1 MSLFR
6 EEVLQHKTES
16 LHGVI
21 SLAVPLSWRL
31 ISASLAII
39 IIVGVIFLA
48 TARYS
53 RTEIASGSVLPT
65 GGIVQVVPSRAG
77 LVENIAVQEGRFVR
91 RGAPLA
97 WIRAD
102 ENDRSGAAKQIA
114 ILSAIERQ
122 QRGLEDQ
129 QESSRAASL
138 SEQGEYTAQ
147 IAGLQD
153 EMRSVAA
160 QISVE
165 QRLVDMAQADLTQAS
180 QIASRGFISRRDLA
194 VREETLL
201 SRQQQ
206 LAVLQQT
213 RAAKLSGMMQ
223 AERAR
228 SQAAAKASGATAALA
243 TSRAQIERE
252 RATSRGEEG
261 YLIVA
266 PTQGRVAAL
275 NIHVGDTVNTQ
286 DAAMAIVPSSGPLV
300 ARIYVPGKAAGFIR
314 TEQSVRLALDAYP
327 YERFGTVDGVITVL
341 SSAPVMRMDKDG
353 VSSPFYVATATIVHP
368 FVKAYGKRQAL
379 LPGMTFTARI
389 VVEQRSLLQWLFDP
403 LIAAARG

>member
-6 EEVLQHKTES
+6 DEVLRQRTES

-21 SLAVPLSWRL
+21 SLAVPMSWRL
-31 ISASLAII
+31 ISISLAA
-39 IIVGVIFLA
+39 IIVIGVIFLA
-48 TARYS
+48 TASYS

-65 GGIVQVVPSRAG
+65 GGIVQVIPSRAG
-77 LVENIAVQEGRFVR
+77 LVENITVQEGRFVR

-102 ENDRSGAAKQIA
+102 EADRSGTAKQVA

-129 QESSRAASL
+129 QESSRAASV
-138 SEQGEYTAQ
+138 SEQGEYAAQ
-147 IAGLQD
+147 IAGLQA
-153 EMRSVAA
+153 EIRSVGA
-160 QISVE
+160 QIAVE
-165 QRLVDMAQADLTQAS
+165 QRLVDMAQSDLTQAS

-206 LAVLQQT
+206 LSVLQQT
-213 RAAKLSGMMQ
+213 RAAKLSSVMQ

-228 SQAAAKASGATAALA
+228 SQAAAKASGASAVLA

-252 RATSRGEEG
+252 RATSHGEEG
-261 YLIVA
+261 YLLVA

-275 NIHVGDTVNTQ
+275 NIHVGDAVNTQ
-286 DAAMAIVPSSGPLV
+286 DATMAIVPSNGRLV

-314 TEQSVRLALDAYP
+314 TNQSVRLALDAYP
-327 YERFGTVDGVITVL
+327 YERFGTVDGTISVL
-341 SSAPVMRMDKDG
+341 SSAPVMKTDKDG
-353 VSSPFYVATATIVHP
+353 VSSPFYIATATIARP
-368 FVKAYGKRQAL
+368 FVKAYGKRQTL

-389 VVEQRSLLQWLFDP
+389 VVEKRSLLQWLFDP
-403 LIAAARG
+403 LFAATR